1 MKNVLVFA
9 VAGILSSMNGSAAGL
24 EGGNSIR
31 DVEVQGKVICIDESR
46 DEIPC
51 SDASTRFGF
60 LTRSKERYF
69 FMTDDYRAKMFRDG
83 RVRERQL
90 VVKGRLRPQNQI
102 EITKVWSVKNGQ
114 RFDIFY
120 FCAVCNI
127 KAHVGGLCWCCQE
140 DFELREE
147 PIK

>member
-1 MKNVLVFA
+1 MRKAMVLA
-9 VAGILSSMNGSAAGL
+9 VAWVLISMTGSAASL

-46 DEIPC
+46 HEIPC
-51 SDASTRFGF
+51 SDAPTRFGF
-60 LTRSKERYF
+60 LTRSEERYF
-69 FMTDDYRAKMFRDG
+69 FMTDDYRARMFQDG
-83 RVRERQL
+83 RVREREL
-90 VVKGRLRPQNQI
+90 VVKGLLRPQNQI
-102 EITKVWSVKNGQ
+102 EITKVWSVKDGK
-114 RFDIFY
+114 RFDIYY

-147 PIK
+147 PVE